1 MNGGTVEGAAILMGN
16 FEPSL
21 VLIALVDP
29 YIVKP
34 CDQTTILSLYIN
46 NHLASSIIQMSR
58 TTYHC

>member
-1 MNGGTVEGAAILMGN
+1 MNGGTVEGAAIVMGN

-29 YIVKP
+29 YAVKP

-46 NHLASSIIQMSR
+46 NHLACSII
-58 TTYHC
+58 